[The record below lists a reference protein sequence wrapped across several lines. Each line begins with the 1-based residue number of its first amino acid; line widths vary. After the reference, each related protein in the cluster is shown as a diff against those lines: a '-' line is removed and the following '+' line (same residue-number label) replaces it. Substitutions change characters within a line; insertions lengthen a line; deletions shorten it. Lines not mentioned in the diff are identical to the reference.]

1 MAHFCTKC
9 GSPSDSQALFCDNC
23 GAALRA
29 GAAAAAVFT
38 GCAGPSASAAAP
50 APVRMPSRRTIGLI
64 GGALAIVAV
73 GAAVLVYALAPE
85 AASSASFS
93 RAVND
98 YLAKDPAA
106 NDRLVCAGNL
116 PYQTDPMRIGEYDQR
131 TRQWMELLQQAGVYA
146 AATMESSGGFMP
158 QSQFV
163 YQLTGTGRAS
173 VRNNKLCI
181 ASGVQAT
188 SAAGFEQVQKD
199 GAQSRAMAEATLALK
214 QEAPWLAKS
223 PQRAEIL
230 KRLGME
236 TLAVQLPLSLVDK
249 KWQVDTSGRNG
260 GAMRQQRAIDMLG
273 AGASAGAAGPASG
286 PGLFDRLRAMFSFG
300 GHPLVGK
307 WTDSTGMA
315 HFEFTRDSIVQNG
328 VSTAATFKV
337 NGDAVVVSPASG
349 GPGLVIKMRDA
360 NHAALD
366 MGFMSINL
374 TRSH

>member
-9 GSPSDSQALFCDNC
+9 GTPADSQALFCDNC

-29 GAAAAAVFT
+29 VAVP
-38 GCAGPSASAAAP
+38 AGPSAGAA
-50 APVRMPSRRTIGLI
+50 APVRMPSGRTLGLI

-73 GAAVLVYALAPE
+73 GAAVLVHALAPE
-85 AASSASFS
+85 AASSASFA

-116 PYQTDPMRIGEYDQR
+116 PYQTDPMRIAEYDQR
-131 TRQWMELLQQAGVYA
+131 TRQWMELLQQAGAYA
-146 AATMESSGGFMP
+146 APTTESSGGFMP
-158 QSQFV
+158 QNQFV

-188 SAAGFEQVQKD
+188 SAAGFEQVQID

-230 KRLGME
+230 QRLGMA

-249 KWQVDTSGRNG
+249 KWQVDSSGLDG
-260 GAMRQQRAIDMLG
+260 VAMRQQRAIDMPG
-273 AGASAGAAGPASG
+273 AGASAGAAGQASG
-286 PGLFDRLRAMFSFG
+286 PGVFDRLRAMFSFG

-328 VSTAATFKV
+328 VSTAASFKV
-337 NGDAVVVSPASG
+337 NGDAVVVAPANG

-366 MGFMSINL
+366 MGFVSINL
-374 TRSH
+374 TRSP